1 MEIRKVT
8 TNHLVKGEDLNHHG
22 TLFAGR
28 AAEWFVESGFLAA
41 AAWVPAENIVLV
53 KINSMTFSRPVKR
66 GAVLRLD
73 SEVVRAGRTSLEA
86 HVEGSAGGE
95 CFPGGLH
102 HFCQCGRRREA
113 HGARDRDRLL
123 RGAVRW

>member
-1 MEIRKVT
+1 MKIRKVT

-41 AAWVPAENIVLV
+41 AAWVPTENIVLV

-86 HVEGSAGGE
+86 HIEGSAGGVISLE
-95 CFPGGLH
+95 GSITFVNVDTEGKPM
-102 HFCQCGRRREA
+102 A
-113 HGARDRDRLL
+113 HGIVI
-123 RGAVRW
+123 GS

>member
-1 MEIRKVT
+1 MKSRKVAT
-8 TNHLVKGEDLNHHG
+8 QHLVKGEDLNHHG

-41 AAWVPAENIVLV
+41 AAWVPTENIVLV

-86 HVEGSAGGE
+86 RIEGTAEGEVSLEGSITFVNVDAEGK
-95 CFPGGLH
+95 PV
-102 HFCQCGRRREA
+102 A
-113 HGARDRDRLL
+113 HGIEIE
-123 RGAVRW
+123 

>member
-1 MEIRKVT
+1 MKIRKVT

-53 KINSMTFSRPVKR
+53 KINSMTFSRSSASTVMLILSLGMPLI
-66 GAVLRLD
+66 AVLI
-73 SEVVRAGRTSLEA
+73 SY
-86 HVEGSAGGE
+86 
-95 CFPGGLH
+95 
-102 HFCQCGRRREA
+102 
-113 HGARDRDRLL
+113 LL
-123 RGAVRW
+123 

>member
-1 MEIRKVT
+1 MESRKVT
-8 TNHLVKGEDLNHHG
+8 TQHLVKGEDLNHHG

-86 HVEGSAGGE
+86 HVEGFAGGNVFLE
-95 CFPGGLH
+95 GSIIFVSVDEE
-102 HFCQCGRRREA
+102 GRPMA
-113 HGARDRDRLL
+113 HGIVT
-123 RGAVRW
+123 GS

>member
-1 MEIRKVT
+1 MESRKVT
-8 TNHLVKGEDLNHHG
+8 TQHLVKGEDLNHHG

-86 HVEGSAGGE
+86 HVEGSAGGNVFLE
-95 CFPGGLH
+95 GSIILSVWTKKGGPWRT
-102 HFCQCGRRREA
+102 GS
-113 HGARDRDRLL
+113 
-123 RGAVRW
+123 

>member
-1 MEIRKVT
+1 MESRKVT
-8 TNHLVKGEDLNHHG
+8 TQHLVKGEDLNHHG

-28 AAEWFVESGFLAA
+28 AAEWFVEAGFLAA
-41 AAWVPAENIVLV
+41 AAWVPTENIVLV

-86 HVEGSAGGE
+86 HIKGTAGGNVSLEGSITFVNVDAEGK
-95 CFPGGLH
+95 PM
-102 HFCQCGRRREA
+102 A
-113 HGARDRDRLL
+113 HGIVTD
-123 RGAVRW
+123 

>member
-1 MEIRKVT
+1 MKIRKVT

-41 AAWVPAENIVLV
+41 AAWVPTENIVLV

-73 SEVVRAGRTSLEA
+73 SEVVRAGRTSLEV
-86 HVEGSAGGE
+86 HIEGSAGGVVSLE
-95 CFPGGLH
+95 GSITFVNVDAEGKPM
-102 HFCQCGRRREA
+102 A
-113 HGARDRDRLL
+113 HGIVI
-123 RGAVRW
+123 GS